1 MRRKEENRSTASLNL
16 CPASTCDLE
25 GCEAP
30 EADGHEDQHCLP
42 SWVACHLAQSAV
54 DTLRL
59 AGIASGSSDDDTN
72 ADETED
78 QASSHVANPA
88 SDQDEL
94 ALAASQALDAH
105 NLHELGSPGFLQLH
119 DGNDNDDGSDEPQQ
133 AATTSAL
140 HQLASPG
147 LLHRAA
153 AGARAAGSIAG
164 KHACSIGRQSEMD
177 QCLEEIFDAE
187 EDGLPALLLV
197 GPSNGHGQEPE
208 AIADEA
214 HHDQD

>member
-94 ALAASQALDAH
+94 ALAALQGLDAH
-105 NLHELGSPGFLQLH
+105 ALHELGLPSLDELG
-119 DGNDNDDGSDEPQQ
+119 DGNDDEDDSDECQQ
-133 AATTSAL
+133 ESAAGAL
-140 HQLASPG
+140 HQLAGPG
-147 LLHRAA
+147 LPHGATRARAA
-153 AGARAAGSIAG
+153 AGVGEHIGS
-164 KHACSIGRQSEMD
+164 HSSQSKVD
-177 QCLEEIFDAE
+177 DGLDEIFDPE
-187 EDGLPALLLV
+187 EDGLAATFLMR
-197 GPSNGHGQEPE
+197 SSDGHGQEPE